1 MKRDRME
8 AKGRIDGRVGKG
20 TLQNPGATRYGL
32 DRRALPVIG
41 RSAVVCA
48 LLGGGIVA
56 LATAGADVSA
66 ARPAPVVSAAS
77 LVVPSPAPR
86 TTAAAPV
93 LRTVPLETVAYR
105 PAPIPAAAAEAARV
119 DRVSYDFLESLA
131 MTPGDPN
138 EVLEFGPMKI
148 RRHLVQTI
156 VRAAREV
163 GSDPE
168 LLMAI
173 ADKESSFLTEVQA
186 KTSSATG
193 LFQFIEK
200 TWLGV
205 VHKFG
210 AQYGLS
216 KESAV
221 VVYGEDGW
229 TVPNAEEKARILE
242 LRREPRLSA
251 LMAGEMLKRDAA
263 RISERIGRPLTHGE
277 TYLAHFLGPGDAE
290 RFMAKVVEQPKSAAA
305 QLLPKP
311 AKSNKTIFYAN
322 AGRRKVKSL
331 SVAEVHA
338 KFETMMSARSARYRN
353 VGPIS
358 GITAYADASLQ

>member
-1 MKRDRME
+1 MGGQ
-8 AKGRIDGRVGKG
+8 GRIGKG
-20 TLQNPGATRYGL
+20 AAPGAL
-32 DRRALPVIG
+32 RRAGTRRGLERRDLFVLG
-41 RSAVVCA
+41 RSVGICA

-56 LATAGADVSA
+56 LATLGAEVSA
-66 ARPAPVVSAAS
+66 ARPVTVVSAAS
-77 LVVPSPAPR
+77 LVIPTSTARIVPEAPVRPVALAAPAP
-86 TTAAAPV
+86 A
-93 LRTVPLETVAYR
+93 ETG
-105 PAPIPAAAAEAARV
+105 APIDGRV
-119 DRVSYDFLESLA
+119 DRVSYEFLESLA

-138 EVLEFGPMKI
+138 QVLEFGPMKI

-163 GSDPE
+163 GTDPE

-173 ADKESSFLTEVQA
+173 ADKESSFATEVQA

-229 TVPNAEEKARILE
+229 TVPNPEEKARILE

-251 LMAGEMLKRDAA
+251 LLAGEMLKRDSA

-290 RFMAKVVEQPKSAAA
+290 RFMAKVVEQPSSAAA

-311 AKSNKTIFYAN
+311 AKSNKTIFFAK

-338 KFETMMSARSARYRN
+338 KFETMMGTRSARYKN

-358 GITAYADASLQ
+358 GITAYADASQ

>member
-1 MKRDRME
+1 MGAQDRI
-8 AKGRIDGRVGKG
+8 GTG
-20 TLQNPGATRYGL
+20 TL
-32 DRRALPVIG
+32 RRVDSGRRGFQRRDLFVLG
-41 RSAVVCA
+41 RSVGVCA

-56 LATAGADVSA
+56 LATMGAEVSA
-66 ARPAPVVSAAS
+66 ARPITIVSAAT
-77 LVVPSPAPR
+77 LVVPSP
-86 TTAAAPV
+86 V
-93 LRTVPLETVAYR
+93 IRTVPIAPVVRPQVLESVVVAD
-105 PAPIPAAAAEAARV
+105 AAAAGRV
-119 DRVSYDFLESLA
+119 DRVSLDFLESLA

-138 EVLEFGPMKI
+138 QVLEFGPMRI

-163 GSDPE
+163 GTDPE

-173 ADKESSFLTEVQA
+173 ADKESSFATEVQA
-186 KTSSATG
+186 RTSSATG
-193 LFQFIEK
+193 LFQFIER

-221 VVYGEDGW
+221 IVYGEDGW
-229 TVPNAEEKARILE
+229 TVPNAEERARILE

-251 LMAGEMLKRDAA
+251 LLAGEMLKRDAA
-263 RISERIGRPLTHGE
+263 RIAERIGRPLTHGE

-311 AKSNKTIFYAN
+311 AKSNKTIFFAN

-338 KFETMMSARSARYRN
+338 KFETMMGARSARYKN

-358 GITAYADASLQ
+358 GITAYADASQ

>member
-1 MKRDRME
+1 MGTQ
-8 AKGRIDGRVGKG
+8 GRIGTG
-20 TLQNPGATRYGL
+20 TLRQVETHRGFGRHDL
-32 DRRALPVIG
+32 FVLG
-41 RSAVVCA
+41 RSVGLCA
-48 LLGGGIVA
+48 LVAGGIAA

-66 ARPAPVVSAAS
+66 ARPATVVSAAT
-77 LVVPSPAPR
+77 LIVPSPVIRAVPAGPVIPLLATPASL
-86 TTAAAPV
+86 TT
-93 LRTVPLETVAYR
+93 T
-105 PAPIPAAAAEAARV
+105 EATLGATDGRV
-119 DRVSYDFLESLA
+119 DRVSLDFLESLA

-138 EVLEFGPMKI
+138 QVLEFGPMRI

-163 GSDPE
+163 GTDPE

-173 ADKESSFLTEVQA
+173 ADKESSFATEVQA
-186 KTSSATG
+186 RTSSATG

-221 VVYGEDGW
+221 IVYGEDGW
-229 TVPNAEEKARILE
+229 TVPSPEEKARILE

-251 LMAGEMLKRDAA
+251 LLAGEMLKRDAA
-263 RISERIGRPLTHGE
+263 RIAGRIGRPLSHGE
-277 TYLAHFLGPGDAE
+277 TYLAHFLGPSDAE
-290 RFMAKVVEQPKSAAA
+290 RFMAKVVEEPRSAAA
-305 QLLPKP
+305 QLLPRP

-338 KFETMMSARSARYRN
+338 KFETMMGARSARYKN

-358 GITAYADASLQ
+358 GITAYADASQ